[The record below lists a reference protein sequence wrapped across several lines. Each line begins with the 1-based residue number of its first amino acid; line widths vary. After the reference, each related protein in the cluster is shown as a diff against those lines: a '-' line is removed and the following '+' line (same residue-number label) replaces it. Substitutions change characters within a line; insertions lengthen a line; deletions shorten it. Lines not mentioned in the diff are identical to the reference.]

1 MDSLGDLSLLDKY
14 PPERVLRYPADKD
27 FTDTELALNLLF
39 EKGCAEV
46 TLAGGGGGRLD
57 HTLAIAALF
66 EREDAPSRWFT
77 AHEEIVLVKGA
88 FRQRA
93 CAGNIV
99 SVFPIGAGPWKAASV
114 GLKWPL
120 DAVRWRRGYSGVS
133 NVAVADSIAVTAL
146 AGRFLLIATPC
157 Q

>member
-1 MDSLGDLSLLDKY
+1 
-14 PPERVLRYPADKD
+14 VLRYPADKD

-77 AHEEIVLVKGA
+77 AHEEIVPVVPVNGA
-88 FRQRA
+88 FRQRTG
-93 CAGNIV
+93 AGSVV
-99 SVFPIGAGPWKAASV
+99 SVFPIGAGPWKAAST

-146 AGRFLLIATPC
+146 AGRFLLVMWGRG
-157 Q
+157 